1 MRRPTSVASQNIT
14 ERALGWWLVFISLVE
29 FRQSF
34 LKEAAKE
41 WVRMR
46 QYSHS
51 FVNKRVLMYLLSTA
65 KTLYNKSLNYRV
77 F

>member
-34 LKEAAKE
+34 LKE
-41 WVRMR
+41 
-46 QYSHS
+46 
-51 FVNKRVLMYLLSTA
+51 LLPPLKNFDETQPGIGLDETIFTFFC
-65 KTLYNKSLNYRV
+65 K
-77 F
+77 